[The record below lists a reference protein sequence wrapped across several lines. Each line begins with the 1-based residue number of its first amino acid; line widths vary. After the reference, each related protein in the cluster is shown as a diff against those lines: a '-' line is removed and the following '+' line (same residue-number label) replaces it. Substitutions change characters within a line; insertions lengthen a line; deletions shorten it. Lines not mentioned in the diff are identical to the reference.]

1 MNITNRSSLLF
12 LVFALLNKT
21 AMASSKQPRQMFA
34 PANTKVVDLSE
45 NKSSTDANTNSNS
58 NSNSNTETDTDNV
71 TIEDN
76 NYQHDDGTQLPPPL
90 HMQTHPLLQ
99 VPCSIQL
106 AGTVTTTSS
115 TTTTTT
121 TSGTTSTMAM
131 PMTTEKRTPIQTF
144 VDTGAQVSV
153 LSVQAAGRAG
163 VLQMMDRRYAGHA
176 QGVGQCRVLGR
187 LPAGALYLHL
197 HGQVVVEAPA
207 VTILE
212 HTNDGVDL
220 LLGLDFLRDRGAIL
234 NLRTEEMLLQSPD
247 GEVSIPFI
255 RPRVAMDFGPVDGID
270 DAAAHSDDGDCHQDH
285 RLCLRHASDDEEDD
299 EIPFGIDMS
308 GV

>member
-1 MNITNRSSLLF
+1 MNITNRSFVLF
-12 LVFALLNKT
+12 LIFALVST
-21 AMASSKQPRQMFA
+21 TTVASSKQPRQMIA
-34 PANTKVVDLSE
+34 PATTKVVDFSE
-45 NKSSTDANTNSNS
+45 SLADT
-58 NSNSNTETDTDNV
+58 NSNTEPDNV
-71 TIEDN
+71 TIDDDIN
-76 NYQHDDGTQLPPPL
+76 NDGTQLPPPL
-90 HMQTHPLLQ
+90 HMHTHPLLQ

-106 AGTVTTTSS
+106 AGTPSGSTA

-121 TSGTTSTMAM
+121 MMT
-131 PMTTEKRTPIQTF
+131 MTTEKRTPIQTF
-144 VDTGAQVSV
+144 IDTGAQVSV

-212 HTNDGVDL
+212 RTNDGVDL
-220 LLGLDFLRDRGAIL
+220 LLGLDFLRDHGAIL
-234 NLRTEEMLLQSPD
+234 NLRTEEMLLQSAQ

-255 RPRVAMDFGPVDGID
+255 RPRVAMDFGPADDIDGT
-270 DAAAHSDDGDCHQDH
+270 AANSDDDCYPDH
-285 RLCLRHASDDEEDD
+285 RQCRGHASDDDDDEDE
-299 EIPFGIDMS
+299 EIPFGLDMS